1 MMPARLL
8 PSGPSR
14 TSQPSRFPRPSPP
27 TTVKFDRAVLSCSAI
42 ASLAMPTIAHAQGAP
57 FPTVGRSMVTT
68 TLGIVASSSPLAA
81 RAGTQMLE
89 MGGNAIDA
97 AIAANAVIA
106 LTEPS
111 GDGIGGDLFAIVF
124 EAKGGT
130 LHGLNAAGW
139 APKALSA
146 KLLIDQGNHT
156 MPRGIHTVTVPGA
169 VAGWQALHDKFGTLG
184 FETLLA
190 PAIYYAEQGF
200 PVTEQV
206 AGMWGRAVSKL
217 SANPYTKATFL
228 LNGTRA
234 PREGDVFRNPD
245 LGTTLRAIA
254 ERGRDGFYTG
264 PVAQAIVRLSKEE
277 GGLMTLDDLREL
289 QPQWIAPISTTYR
302 GWTVSELP
310 APTQGIAAL
319 MMLNIMERYPFTEWG
334 FHSVQA
340 MHTMIEAKKLAYAD
354 MLKYTADPNFVKVP
368 TAQMID
374 KLKAAERG
382 RSIDAT
388 KASCAVTP
396 ATYDAV
402 AGNPGS
408 ETIYLTVADRDG
420 NIVSLIQ
427 SIYSEFGSGL
437 TAPGTG
443 VLLHNRGSLFSLDTT
458 AVNVLAGHKR
468 PLHTII
474 PAFMEKDGTRIG
486 FGIMGGW
493 NQSQAHAQFVSN
505 IADYGMNIQQALE
518 AGRFSKNSFDGCDV
532 NVETLVPQAV
542 RDELIR
548 MGHKVDAIGPRSSA
562 FGWGQAVLRTPNGV
576 NFGASEPRHD
586 GAAIPQGAP
595 IPAIKQKQ

>member
-1 MMPARLL
+1 MTPLRSTSRL
-8 PSGPSR
+8 
-14 TSQPSRFPRPSPP
+14 
-27 TTVKFDRAVLSCSAI
+27 VSA
-42 ASLAMPTIAHAQGAP
+42 ALGSSLAATAAAAQGASLP
-57 FPTVGRSMVTT
+57 VTGRSMVTT

-89 MGGNAIDA
+89 LGGNAVDA

-111 GDGIGGDLFAIVF
+111 GDGIGGDLFALVY
-124 EAKGGT
+124 EARTGK

-146 KLLIDQGNHT
+146 GWLRKQGHT
-156 MPRGIHTVTVPGA
+156 AMPRGIHTVTVPGA
-169 VAGWQALHDKFGTLG
+169 VAGWQALRDRFGTLG
-184 FETLLA
+184 FPTLLA
-190 PAIYYAEQGF
+190 PAIHYAESGF

-206 AGMWGRAVSKL
+206 ARMWGRAVEKL
-217 SANPYTKATFL
+217 SANPYTRATFL
-228 LNGTRA
+228 LDGVRA

-245 LGTTLRAIA
+245 LGRTLRRIA
-254 ERGRDGFYTG
+254 EQGRDGFYAG
-264 PVAQAIVRLSKEE
+264 PVAEAIVRLSREE

-289 QPQWIAPISTTYR
+289 QPEWVTPISTTYR
-302 GWTVSELP
+302 GWTVYELP

-319 MMLNIMERYPFTEWG
+319 MMLNLMEQVPLAEWG
-334 FHSVQA
+334 VHSVRA
-340 MHTMIEAKKLAYAD
+340 MHHMIEAKKLAYAD
-354 MLKYTADPNFVKVP
+354 MLRYTADPNFTKVP
-368 TAQMID
+368 VTAMLD
-374 KLKAAERG
+374 KAAAASRAKA
-382 RSIDAT
+382 IDPAR
-388 KASCAVTP
+388 AACRVEP
-396 ATYDAV
+396 ATYQAV
-402 AGNPGS
+402 AGLSGG
-408 ETIYLTVADRDG
+408 ETIYLSVVDAEG

-458 AVNVLAGHKR
+458 AVNVLAGRKR

-505 IADYGMNIQQALE
+505 IADFGMTIQQALE
-518 AGRFSKNSFDGCDV
+518 AGRFSKSSFDGCDV
-532 NVETLVPQAV
+532 NVEWLVPDGV
-542 RDELIR
+542 RGALR
-548 MGHKVDAIGPRSSA
+548 RLGHEVETIGPRSSV
-562 FGWGQAVLRTPNGV
+562 FGWGQAVLRTPAGV

-586 GAAIPQGAP
+586 GAAMPQGTP
-595 IPAIKQKQ
+595 VPGRR

>member
-1 MMPARLL
+1 MPARLL

-111 GDGIGGDLFAIVF
+111 GDGIGGDLFAIVY
-124 EAKGGT
+124 EAKGGK

-146 KLLIDQGNHT
+146 KLLIDQGNRT

-396 ATYDAV
+396 AKYDAV